1 MFVTTFLMQSGVFLG
16 QCGFLY
22 GDSSQQTWWKLKWW
36 SICNQVLVPFGS
48 NPALFGDVG
57 ALSRSRLDF
66 RESGTLGFGSWFTV
80 KSPICCITRVPKFER
95 KRMKER
101 ERERK
106 KKERV
111 KEEKVIFDCWNS
123 FSMFQ
128 LWDLKMLTRCWDD
141 GPSNQQ
147 LGVVSTDWPCNSGVD
162 LRMDQDQYIPKLARS
177 S

>member
-1 MFVTTFLMQSGVFLG
+1 MFFLG

-101 ERERK
+101 EREK
-106 KKERV
+106 KKR
-111 KEEKVIFDCWNS
+111 KEWKKRRYFWLLKQFEHVWAVRFEDVDTMSGWWPHQPDQPAVGR
-123 FSMFQ
+123 MFNRWALQ
-128 LWDLKMLTRCWDD
+128 
-141 GPSNQQ
+141 P
-147 LGVVSTDWPCNSGVD
+147 
-162 LRMDQDQYIPKLARS
+162 MDQDQYIPKLARS